1 MQKKGDV
8 LQERFDAF
16 ITAGYD
22 PDRLDR
28 VSAAAGV
35 AHKSLVPLVGMP
47 MAWHV
52 VQALAESGR
61 VGEIVVVGIRPDEI
75 DFGVPVHHVPNQPSL
90 WASQNAGLRKLRDLN
105 EEDRFVLAL
114 SADIALLTG
123 AIVDSFIA
131 ACEPFERDVYWGI
144 VRKDVMLTAFPDSK
158 RTYLPL
164 REGSFCSS
172 DLYLGRLSAGFQIQE
187 RIRYFIENRKNV
199 LAQVWKL
206 GLPTMVKFLLRRL
219 AITDILDVAYRIAG
233 VRGGP
238 VVLTQAEAGMDVDKP
253 EQLVQVRE
261 YLERHPDHPANGRTG
276 RGKTAAGEA

>member
-1 MQKKGDV
+1 M
-8 LQERFDAF
+8 QERFDVF
-16 ITAGYD
+16 ITAGYN
-22 PDRLDR
+22 PDEQDR

-52 VQALAESGR
+52 VQALAESDR
-61 VGEIVVVGIRPDEI
+61 IGEIVVVGLEPDEI
-75 DFGVPVHHVPNQPSL
+75 DFGVQLHHVPNQPNL

-105 EEDRFVLAL
+105 PNDRYILAL

-123 AIVDSFIA
+123 HIVDSFIE
-131 ACEPFERDVYWGI
+131 ACEPFEHDVYWGI
-144 VRKDVMLTAFPDSK
+144 VRKEVMLTAFPDSK

-172 DLYLGRLSAGFQIQE
+172 DLYLGRLSAGFHIQE
-187 RIRYFIENRKNV
+187 RIRYFIDNRKNV

-219 AITDILDVAYRIAG
+219 SIADILDIAYRIAG

-238 VVLTQAEAGMDVDKP
+238 VVLPLAEAGMDVDKP

-261 YLERHPDHPANGRTG
+261 YLERHPDHPANTRLQVADGG
-276 RGKTAAGEA
+276 NG

>member
-1 MQKKGDV
+1 MQE
-8 LQERFDAF
+8 QFDAF

-22 PDRLDR
+22 PDQLDR

-52 VQALAESGR
+52 VRALTESDR
-61 VGEIVVVGIRPDEI
+61 IGEIVVVGIGPDEI

-90 WASQNAGLRKLRDLN
+90 WASQNAGLRKLRELN
-105 EEDRFVLAL
+105 ADDRYVIAL

-123 AIVDSFIA
+123 EIVDRFIE
-131 ACEPFERDVYWGI
+131 ACEPFEHDVYWGI
-144 VRKDVMLTAFPDSK
+144 VRKDVMLAAFPESR

-172 DLYLGRLSAGFQIQE
+172 DLYLGRLSAGFHIQE

-199 LAQVWKL
+199 LALVWKL

-219 AITDILDVAYRIAG
+219 AIVDIVDVAYRIAG

-238 VVLTQAEAGMDVDKP
+238 VVLPLAEAGMDVDKP
-253 EQLVQVRE
+253 EQLVQVQE
-261 YLERHPDHPANGRTG
+261 YLKRNPDHPANTRTQE
-276 RGKTAAGEA
+276 RTAGPGED

>member
-1 MQKKGDV
+1 MQE
-8 LQERFDAF
+8 QFDAF

-22 PDRLDR
+22 PDQLDR

-52 VQALAESGR
+52 VRALTESDR
-61 VGEIVVVGIRPDEI
+61 IGEIVIVGIGPDEI

-90 WASQNAGLRKLRDLN
+90 WASQNAGLRKLRELN
-105 EEDRFVLAL
+105 ADDRYVIAL

-123 AIVDSFIA
+123 KIVNRFIE
-131 ACEPFERDVYWGI
+131 ACEPFEHDVYWGI
-144 VRKDVMLTAFPDSK
+144 VRKDVMLAAFPESR

-172 DLYLGRLSAGFQIQE
+172 DLYLGRLSAGFHIQE

-199 LAQVWKL
+199 LALVWKL

-219 AITDILDVAYRIAG
+219 AIADIVDVAFRIAG

-238 VVLTQAEAGMDVDKP
+238 VVLPLAEAGMDVDKP
-253 EQLVQVRE
+253 EQLVQVQE
-261 YLERHPDHPANGRTG
+261 YLERNPDHPANSRTQERTSG
-276 RGKTAAGEA
+276 PGED

>member
-1 MQKKGDV
+1 
-8 LQERFDAF
+8 LQEQFDAF

-22 PDRLDR
+22 PDQLDR

-52 VQALAESGR
+52 VRALRESDR
-61 VGEIVVVGIRPDEI
+61 IGEIVVVGIGPDEI

-90 WASQNAGLRKLRDLN
+90 WASQNAGLRKLRELN
-105 EEDRFVLAL
+105 ADDRYVIAL
-114 SADIALLTG
+114 SADIALLSG
-123 AIVDSFIA
+123 KIVNRFIE
-131 ACEPFERDVYWGI
+131 ACEPFEHDVYWGI
-144 VRKDVMLTAFPDSK
+144 VRKDVMLAAFPESR

-172 DLYLGRLSAGFQIQE
+172 DLYLGRLSAGFHIQE

-199 LAQVWKL
+199 LALVWKL
-206 GLPTMVKFLLRRL
+206 GLPTMFKFLLRRL
-219 AITDILDVAYRIAG
+219 AIADIVDVAYRIAG

-238 VVLTQAEAGMDVDKP
+238 VVLPLAEAGMDVDKP

-261 YLERHPDHPANGRTG
+261 YLERNPDHPANSRTQE
-276 RGKTAAGEA
+276 RTAGPGED

>member
-1 MQKKGDV
+1 M
-8 LQERFDAF
+8 QERFDAF

-22 PDRLDR
+22 PDKQDR

-35 AHKSLVPLVGMP
+35 AHKSLVPLVAMP

-52 VQALAESGR
+52 VQALAESDR
-61 VGEIVVVGIRPDEI
+61 IGEVVVVGLEPGEI
-75 DFGVPVHHVPNQPSL
+75 EFGVPVHHVPNQPNL

-105 EEDRFVLAL
+105 PDDRYVIAL

-123 AIVDSFIA
+123 RIVDSFIE
-131 ACEPFERDVYWGI
+131 ACEPFEHDVYWGI
-144 VRKDVMLTAFPDSK
+144 VRKEVMLTAFPNSR

-172 DLYLGRLSAGFQIQE
+172 DLYLGRLSAGFHIQE
-187 RIRYFIENRKNV
+187 RIRYFIDNRKNV
-199 LAQVWKL
+199 LALVWKL

-219 AITDILDVAYRIAG
+219 SIADILDVAYRIAG

-238 VVLTQAEAGMDVDKP
+238 VVLPLAEAGMDVDKP
-253 EQLVQVRE
+253 EQLAQVRE
-261 YLERHPDHPANGRTG
+261 YLERHPDHPVNSRSQGRT
-276 RGKTAAGEA
+276 AAPGEV

>member
-1 MQKKGDV
+1 

-22 PDRLDR
+22 PDRKDR
-28 VSAAAGV
+28 VSEAAGV
-35 AHKSLVPLVGMP
+35 AHKSLVPLVEMP

-52 VQALAESGR
+52 VQALAESDRIGE
-61 VGEIVVVGIRPDEI
+61 VVIVGLEPGEIDL
-75 DFGVPVHHVPNQPSL
+75 GVPVHHVPNQPSL

-105 EEDRFVLAL
+105 PDDRYVIAL

-123 AIVDSFIA
+123 QIVDSFIE
-131 ACEPFERDVYWGI
+131 ACEPFEHDVYWGVVQKEI
-144 VRKDVMLTAFPDSK
+144 MLTAFPESR

-172 DLYLGRLSAGFQIQE
+172 DLYLGRLTAGFHIQE

-199 LAQVWKL
+199 LALVWKL
-206 GLPTMVKFLLRRL
+206 GLPTMVRFLLRSL
-219 AITDILDVAYRIAG
+219 SIADIQDVAYRIAG

-238 VVLTQAEAGMDVDKP
+238 VVLPLAEAGMDVDKP
-253 EQLVQVRE
+253 EQLAQVLE
-261 YLERHPDHPANGRTG
+261 YLERHPEHHANTRSRGRT
-276 RGKTAAGEA
+276 APPEV

>member
-1 MQKKGDV
+1 M
-8 LQERFDAF
+8 QERFDAF

-22 PDRLDR
+22 PDKQDR

-52 VQALAESGR
+52 VQALAESESI
-61 VGEIVVVGIRPDEI
+61 GEIVVVGIGPDEI

-105 EEDRFVLAL
+105 PQDRYVLAL

-123 AIVDSFIA
+123 TIVDSFIE
-131 ACEPFERDVYWGI
+131 ACEPLERDVYWGI

-164 REGSFCSS
+164 REGAFCSS

-199 LAQVWKL
+199 LALVWKL
-206 GLPTMVKFLLRRL
+206 GLPTMIKFLLRRL
-219 AITDILDVAYRIAG
+219 AIADILDVAYRIAG

-238 VVLTQAEAGMDVDKP
+238 VVLPLAEAGMDVDKP

-261 YLERHPDHPANGRTG
+261 YLKRHPEHPVNGRADGRTTG
-276 RGKTAAGEA
+276 ADEA

>member
-1 MQKKGDV
+1 MQE
-8 LQERFDAF
+8 QFDAF

-22 PDRLDR
+22 PDQLDR

-52 VQALAESGR
+52 VRALRESDR
-61 VGEIVVVGIRPDEI
+61 IGEIVVVGIGPDEI

-90 WASQNAGLRKLRDLN
+90 WASQNAGLRKLRELN
-105 EEDRFVLAL
+105 ADDRYVIAL
-114 SADIALLTG
+114 SADIALLSG
-123 AIVDSFIA
+123 KIVNRFIE
-131 ACEPFERDVYWGI
+131 ACEPFEHDVYWGI
-144 VRKDVMLTAFPDSK
+144 VRKDVMLAAFPKSR

-172 DLYLGRLSAGFQIQE
+172 DLYLGRLSAGFHIQE

-199 LAQVWKL
+199 LALVWKL
-206 GLPTMVKFLLRRL
+206 GLSTMFKFLLRRL
-219 AITDILDVAYRIAG
+219 AIADIVDVAYRIAG

-238 VVLTQAEAGMDVDKP
+238 VVLPLAEAGMDVDKP

-261 YLERHPDHPANGRTG
+261 YLERNPDHPANSRTQE
-276 RGKTAAGEA
+276 RTAGPGED

>member
-1 MQKKGDV
+1 

-22 PDRLDR
+22 PDRKDR
-28 VSAAAGV
+28 VSEAAGV
-35 AHKSLVPLVGMP
+35 AHKSLVPLVEMP

-52 VQALAESGR
+52 VQALAESDRIGEVAI
-61 VGEIVVVGIRPDEI
+61 VGLEPGEI

-105 EEDRFVLAL
+105 SDDRYVIAL

-123 AIVDSFIA
+123 QIVDSFIE
-131 ACEPFERDVYWGI
+131 ACEPFEHDVYWG
-144 VRKDVMLTAFPDSK
+144 VVQKEVMLTAFPESR

-172 DLYLGRLSAGFQIQE
+172 DLYLGRLTAGFHIQE

-199 LAQVWKL
+199 LALVWKL
-206 GLPTMVKFLLRRL
+206 GLPTMVRFLLRSL
-219 AITDILDVAYRIAG
+219 SIADIQDVAYRIAG

-238 VVLTQAEAGMDVDKP
+238 VVLPLAEAGMDVDKP
-253 EQLVQVRE
+253 EQLAQGLE
-261 YLERHPDHPANGRTG
+261 YLERHPEHPANTRSRGRT
-276 RGKTAAGEA
+276 APPEV

>member
-1 MQKKGDV
+1 MQE
-8 LQERFDAF
+8 QFDAF

-22 PDRLDR
+22 PDQLDR

-52 VQALAESGR
+52 VRALTESDR
-61 VGEIVVVGIRPDEI
+61 IGEIVVVGIGPDEI

-90 WASQNAGLRKLRDLN
+90 WASQNAGLRKLRELN
-105 EEDRFVLAL
+105 ADDRYVIAL

-123 AIVDSFIA
+123 KIVNRFIE
-131 ACEPFERDVYWGI
+131 ACEPFEHDVYWGI
-144 VRKDVMLTAFPDSK
+144 VRKDVMLAAFPESR

-172 DLYLGRLSAGFQIQE
+172 DLYLGRLSAGFHIQE

-199 LAQVWKL
+199 LALVWKL

-219 AITDILDVAYRIAG
+219 AIADIVDVAFRIAG

-238 VVLTQAEAGMDVDKP
+238 VVLPLAEAGMDVDKP
-253 EQLVQVRE
+253 EQLVQVQE
-261 YLERHPDHPANGRTG
+261 YLERNPDHPANSRTQERTSG
-276 RGKTAAGEA
+276 PGED

>member
-1 MQKKGDV
+1 MQE
-8 LQERFDAF
+8 QFDAF

-22 PDRLDR
+22 PDQLDR

-52 VQALAESGR
+52 VRALTESDR
-61 VGEIVVVGIRPDEI
+61 IGEIVVVGIGPDEI

-90 WASQNAGLRKLRDLN
+90 WASQNAGLRKLRELN
-105 EEDRFVLAL
+105 ADDRYVIAL
-114 SADIALLTG
+114 SADIALLSG
-123 AIVDSFIA
+123 KIVNRFIE
-131 ACEPFERDVYWGI
+131 ACEPFEHDVYWGI
-144 VRKDVMLTAFPDSK
+144 VRKDVMLAAFPESR

-172 DLYLGRLSAGFQIQE
+172 DLYLGRLSAGFHIQD

-199 LAQVWKL
+199 LALVWKL

-219 AITDILDVAYRIAG
+219 AIADIVDVAYRIAG

-238 VVLTQAEAGMDVDKP
+238 VVLPLAEAGMDVDKP

-261 YLERHPDHPANGRTG
+261 YLERNPDHPANSRTQE
-276 RGKTAAGEA
+276 RTAGPGED

>member
-1 MQKKGDV
+1 M
-8 LQERFDAF
+8 QERFDAF

-22 PDRLDR
+22 PDEQDR

-52 VQALAESGR
+52 IQALAESDR
-61 VGEIVVVGIRPDEI
+61 IGEIVVVGLEPDEI
-75 DFGVPVHHVPNQPSL
+75 NFGVPVHHVPNQPNL

-105 EEDRFVLAL
+105 PNDRYVLAL

-123 AIVDSFIA
+123 HIVDSFIE
-131 ACEPFERDVYWGI
+131 ACEPFEHEVYWGI
-144 VRKDVMLTAFPDSK
+144 VRKEVMLTAFPDSR

-172 DLYLGRLSAGFQIQE
+172 DLYLGRLSAGFHIQE
-187 RIRYFIENRKNV
+187 RIRYFIDNRKNV
-199 LAQVWKL
+199 FAQVWKL

-219 AITDILDVAYRIAG
+219 SIADILDIAYRIAD
-233 VRGGP
+233 VRGRP
-238 VVLTQAEAGMDVDKP
+238 IVLPLAEAGMDIDKP

-261 YLERHPDHPANGRTG
+261 YLKRHPDYPANTRLQVADG
-276 RGKTAAGEA
+276 GKG

>member
-1 MQKKGDV
+1 
-8 LQERFDAF
+8 LQEQFDAF

-22 PDRLDR
+22 PDQLDR

-52 VQALAESGR
+52 VRALTESDR
-61 VGEIVVVGIRPDEI
+61 IGEIVVVGIGPDEI
-75 DFGVPVHHVPNQPSL
+75 DFGVPVHYVPNQPSL
-90 WASQNAGLRKLRDLN
+90 WASQNAGLRKLRELN
-105 EEDRFVLAL
+105 ADDRYVIAL

-123 AIVDSFIA
+123 KIVDRFIE
-131 ACEPFERDVYWGI
+131 ACEPFEHDVYWGI
-144 VRKDVMLTAFPDSK
+144 VRKDVMLAAFPESR

-172 DLYLGRLSAGFQIQE
+172 DLYLGRLSAGFHIQE

-199 LAQVWKL
+199 LALVWKL

-219 AITDILDVAYRIAG
+219 AIADIVDVAYRIAG

-238 VVLTQAEAGMDVDKP
+238 VVLPLAEAGMDVDKP

-261 YLERHPDHPANGRTG
+261 YLERNPDHPANSRTQE
-276 RGKTAAGEA
+276 RTAGPGED

>member
-1 MQKKGDV
+1 MQE
-8 LQERFDAF
+8 QFDAF

-22 PDRLDR
+22 PDQLDR

-52 VQALAESGR
+52 VRALTESDR
-61 VGEIVVVGIRPDEI
+61 IGEIVVVGIGPDEI

-90 WASQNAGLRKLRDLN
+90 WASQNAGLRKLRELN
-105 EEDRFVLAL
+105 ADDRYVIAL
-114 SADIALLTG
+114 SADIALLSG
-123 AIVDSFIA
+123 KIVNRFIE
-131 ACEPFERDVYWGI
+131 ACEPFEHDVYWGI
-144 VRKDVMLTAFPDSK
+144 VRKDVMLAAFPESR

-172 DLYLGRLSAGFQIQE
+172 DLYLGRLSAGFHIQE

-199 LAQVWKL
+199 LALVWKL
-206 GLPTMVKFLLRRL
+206 GLPTMFKFLLRRL
-219 AITDILDVAYRIAG
+219 AIADIVDVAYRIAG

-238 VVLTQAEAGMDVDKP
+238 VVLPLAEAGMDVDKP

-261 YLERHPDHPANGRTG
+261 YLERNPDHPANSRTQE
-276 RGKTAAGEA
+276 RTAGPGED

>member
-1 MQKKGDV
+1 MQEK
-8 LQERFDAF
+8 FDAF

-22 PDRLDR
+22 PDKVDR

-52 VQALAESGR
+52 VQALAESDR
-61 VGEIVVVGIRPDEI
+61 VGEIVVVGIGPEEI

-90 WASQNAGLRKLRDLN
+90 WASQNAGLRKLRSLN
-105 EEDRFVLAL
+105 GEDRFILAL
-114 SADIALLTG
+114 SADVALLTG
-123 AIVDSFIA
+123 TIVNSFIE
-131 ACEPFERDVYWGI
+131 ACEPFEQEVYWGI
-144 VRKDVMLTAFPDSK
+144 VRKDVMLNAFPDSK

-164 REGSFCSS
+164 REGSYCSS

-187 RIRYFIENRKNV
+187 RVRYFIENRKNV

-219 AITDILDVAYRIAG
+219 AIADLVDIAYRIAG
-233 VRGGP
+233 IRGRP
-238 VVLTQAEAGMDVDKP
+238 VVLQLAEAGMDVDKP

-261 YLERHPDHPANGRTG
+261 YLKRHPDHPANGRARNGT
-276 RGKTAAGEA
+276 TAADEA

>member
-1 MQKKGDV
+1 MQE
-8 LQERFDAF
+8 QFDAF

-22 PDRLDR
+22 PDQLDR

-52 VQALAESGR
+52 VRALTESDR
-61 VGEIVVVGIRPDEI
+61 IGEIVVVGIGPDEI

-90 WASQNAGLRKLRDLN
+90 WASQNAGLRKLRELN
-105 EEDRFVLAL
+105 ADDRYVIAL

-123 AIVDSFIA
+123 KIVDRFIE
-131 ACEPFERDVYWGI
+131 ACEPFEHDVYWGI
-144 VRKDVMLTAFPDSK
+144 VRKDVMLAAFPESR

-172 DLYLGRLSAGFQIQE
+172 DLYLGRLSAGFHIQE

-199 LAQVWKL
+199 LALVWKL

-219 AITDILDVAYRIAG
+219 AIADIVDVAYRIAG

-238 VVLTQAEAGMDVDKP
+238 VVLPLAEAGMDVDKP

-261 YLERHPDHPANGRTG
+261 YLERNPDHPANSRTQE
-276 RGKTAAGEA
+276 RTAGPGED

>member
-1 MQKKGDV
+1 MQE
-8 LQERFDAF
+8 QFDAF

-22 PDRLDR
+22 PDQLDR

-52 VQALAESGR
+52 VRALRESDR
-61 VGEIVVVGIRPDEI
+61 IGEIVVVGIGPDEI

-90 WASQNAGLRKLRDLN
+90 WASQNAGLRKLRELN
-105 EEDRFVLAL
+105 ADDRYVIAL
-114 SADIALLTG
+114 SADIALLSG
-123 AIVDSFIA
+123 KIVNRFIE
-131 ACEPFERDVYWGI
+131 ACEPFEHDVYWGI
-144 VRKDVMLTAFPDSK
+144 VRKDVMLAAFPESR

-172 DLYLGRLSAGFQIQE
+172 DLYLGRLSAGFHIQE

-199 LAQVWKL
+199 LALVWKL
-206 GLPTMVKFLLRRL
+206 GLPTMFKFLLRRL
-219 AITDILDVAYRIAG
+219 AIADIVDVAYRIAG

-238 VVLTQAEAGMDVDKP
+238 VVLPLAEAGMDVDKP

-261 YLERHPDHPANGRTG
+261 YLERNPDHPANSRTQE
-276 RGKTAAGEA
+276 RTAGPGED

>member
-1 MQKKGDV
+1 MQE
-8 LQERFDAF
+8 QFDAF

-22 PDRLDR
+22 PDKVDR

-52 VQALAESGR
+52 VQALAESDR
-61 VGEIVVVGIRPDEI
+61 IGEIVVVGIEPGEI
-75 DFGVPVHHVPNQPSL
+75 DFGISVHYVPNQPSL

-105 EEDRFVLAL
+105 GEDRYVLAL

-123 AIVDSFIA
+123 TIVDSFIE
-131 ACEPFERDVYWGI
+131 ACEPYEQEVYWGI
-144 VRKDVMLTAFPDSK
+144 VGKDVMLNAFPDSK

-172 DLYLGRLSAGFQIQE
+172 DLYLGRLSAGFKIQE

-219 AITDILDVAYRIAG
+219 TIADLVDIAYRIAG
-233 VRGGP
+233 IRGRP
-238 VVLTQAEAGMDVDKP
+238 VVLQLAEAGMDVDKP

-261 YLERHPDHPANGRTG
+261 YLERHPDHPANSRAQNRT
-276 RGKTAAGEA
+276 AGADGA

>member
-1 MQKKGDV
+1 MQE
-8 LQERFDAF
+8 QFDAF

-22 PDRLDR
+22 PDKVDR

-52 VQALAESGR
+52 VQALAESDR
-61 VGEIVVVGIRPDEI
+61 IGEIVVVGIEPEEI
-75 DFGVPVHHVPNQPSL
+75 DFGVPVHHVRNQPSL

-105 EEDRFVLAL
+105 GEDRYVLAL

-123 AIVDSFIA
+123 AIVDSFIE
-131 ACEPFERDVYWGI
+131 ACEPYEQEVYWGI
-144 VRKDVMLTAFPDSK
+144 VGKDVMLNAFPDSK

-219 AITDILDVAYRIAG
+219 AIADLVDLAYRIAG
-233 VRGGP
+233 IRGRP
-238 VVLTQAEAGMDVDKP
+238 VVLQLAEAGMDVDKP
-253 EQLVQVRE
+253 EQLIQVRE
-261 YLERHPDHPANGRTG
+261 YLERHPDHPANGRARNRTEG
-276 RGKTAAGEA
+276 ADGA